1 MNNKNAIEHV
11 AHRLKGL
18 RDALDLT
25 PSDIA
30 KACEINVE
38 TYMAYESGNSDIPV
52 SFLHRLAHEFNV
64 ELTALMFGNEPT
76 MRSYFVTRDGK
87 GIKVERC
94 KAYSYESLAGNFAN
108 RVFDPF
114 IVTVE
119 PNDTTEPTLNSHQGQ
134 EFNYVLEGS
143 MEITV
148 GSNAMVL
155 NQGDTIIFDAK
166 IPHKMR
172 ALNNSRVRF
181 LAIIA

>member
-87 GIKVERC
+87 GIKV
-94 KAYSYESLAGNFAN
+94 
-108 RVFDPF
+108 
-114 IVTVE
+114 
-119 PNDTTEPTLNSHQGQ
+119 
-134 EFNYVLEGS
+134 
-143 MEITV
+143 
-148 GSNAMVL
+148 
-155 NQGDTIIFDAK
+155 
-166 IPHKMR
+166 
-172 ALNNSRVRF
+172 
-181 LAIIA
+181 

>member
-1 MNNKNAIEHV
+1 MNNKNAIEQV

-87 GIKVERC
+87 GIKVERR

-148 GSNAMVL
+148 GSNTMVL